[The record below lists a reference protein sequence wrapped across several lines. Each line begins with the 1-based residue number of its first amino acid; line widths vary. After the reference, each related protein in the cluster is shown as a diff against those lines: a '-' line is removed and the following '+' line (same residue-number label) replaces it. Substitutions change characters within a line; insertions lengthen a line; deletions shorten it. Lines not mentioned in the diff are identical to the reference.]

1 MLVDSTQKFFLSSD
15 ASKVLTDLSALQ
27 GYVKEKAFIATQG
40 PREETIGDF
49 WRLVWQKNISCII
62 MLCNLT
68 EAQTMKCAQYWPAVN
83 TSAHHKDELLVRTDN
98 EEAFLDYAVRNFT
111 VTRGNASRTVT
122 QLHYTAW
129 PDHGVPRYAHSLA
142 SVLRQ
147 VPLDGSAPI
156 LVHCSAGVGRT
167 GTVILALAGFA
178 MGQAEGVVD
187 MLALLANMRSQRPN
201 MVDNATQ
208 YETAHRVLL
217 ELNTLP
223 GCEQPIKNFHAT
235 FRSLQGLGI
244 LQTQFWDLS
253 DACRRDILK
262 SNDQYWPKDKNR
274 FPDIVPG
281 TEGRVLLER
290 AGCSYINAVYVDG
303 LRSRDRFVV
312 TQLPLTNTLGDFWLM
327 VWQREAKMVVVLNV
341 PEPTFYLKRSKESR
355 EVSVLS
361 VNHWRAGELT
371 PHHPDSLVKLWSE
384 MEGAPGTIVLACH
397 DGATASGLMVSAA
410 LMLEHLHAAGIVD
423 VASAVRRARR
433 TRPQFI
439 TSLTQYEFLHTVALA
454 EIENMDVYVNV

>member
-1 MLVDSTQKFFLSSD
+1 MLRRMRPQTDSPVSTAQVSPALLDIPPPVQPRISIPPPAQLDVPPPLLPRRSLLPPAPAQEKPSVLVPMFDLAQYIEKAV
-15 ASKVLTDLSALQ
+15 ASGQLAAQ
-27 GYVKEKAFIATQG
+27 HAGYLKEKAFIATQG

-167 GTVILALAGFA
+167 GTVILALAGYA

-187 MLALLANMRSQRPN
+187 MLALLAKMRSQRPN
-201 MVDNATQ
+201 MVDNA
-208 YETAHRVLL
+208 
-217 ELNTLP
+217 
-223 GCEQPIKNFHAT
+223 
-235 FRSLQGLGI
+235 GLGI

-341 PEPTFYLKRSKESR
+341 PEPTFYL
-355 EVSVLS
+355 
-361 VNHWRAGELT
+361 
-371 PHHPDSLVKLWSE
+371 
-384 MEGAPGTIVLACH
+384 
-397 DGATASGLMVSAA
+397 
-410 LMLEHLHAAGIVD
+410 
-423 VASAVRRARR
+423 
-433 TRPQFI
+433 
-439 TSLTQYEFLHTVALA
+439 
-454 EIENMDVYVNV
+454 